1 MVFSDDQKNKALTMA
16 KSLAEKFDPKE
27 ALEFAKKHI
36 DLSWYDDFKLLL
48 GMLTDKEF
56 PLEKSTWLLIAGAL
70 AYAVMP
76 MDVIPDF
83 IPGMGF
89 VDDAFVIA
97 TVMKKITKEVER
109 YRREWGRKRNNTT
122 D

>member
-1 MVFSDDQKNKALTMA
+1 MVFTDEQKAKALEMTR
-16 KSLAEKFDPKE
+16 KLADTFDPKE
-27 ALEFAKKHI
+27 AAAFAKKHI
-36 DLSWYDDFKLLL
+36 DLSWYGDFKLLL

-56 PLEKSTWLLIAGAL
+56 SMDKSTWLLIAGAV

-89 VDDAFVIA
+89 VDDAFVISS
-97 TVMKKITKEVER
+97 VMKKIADEVER
-109 YRREWGRKRNNTT
+109 YREKVGE
-122 D
+122 

>member
-1 MVFSDDQKNKALTMA
+1 MMMVFTDEQKAKALEMA
-16 KSLAEKFDPKE
+16 RKLADSFDPKE
-27 ALEFAKKHI
+27 AVAFAKKHI
-36 DLSWYDDFKLLL
+36 DLSWYGDFKLLL

-56 PLEKSTWLLIAGAL
+56 TLEKSTWLLIAGAL

-89 VDDAFVIA
+89 VDDGFVIA
-97 TVMKKITKEVER
+97 SVMKKISDEVER
-109 YRREWGRKRNNTT
+109 YRKKVGEAG
-122 D
+122 